1 MPVHLIQFTEEEVRR
16 TLRRSLRLAAV
27 ITLVATP
34 VLWIWQGWQTWLL
47 FVVGSVISATGI
59 FEWLQLVSAMMARL
73 DEGQTPRPMARVL
86 TMFFVR
92 LALAGLLLYASLNS
106 LHGSI
111 YALLGGLAVALVA
124 LTVESVRLMAK
135 V

>member
-1 MPVHLIQFTEEEVRR
+1 MPVHLIQFTEDEVRR

-34 VLWIWQGWQTWLL
+34 FLWVWQGWQTWLL
-47 FVVGSVISATGI
+47 FLVGSVISATGI
-59 FEWLQLVSAMMARL
+59 FEWLQLLSAMMARL
-73 DEGQTPRPMARVL
+73 EEGMVPRPMARVL
-86 TMFFVR
+86 IMFFVR
-92 LALAGLLLYASLNS
+92 LALAGLLLYASLKS

-124 LTVESVRLMAK
+124 LTAESVRLMSK